1 MTMNPADAMPFSKL
15 MGVRVTAASAQAVEG
30 EIIVREDL
38 CTAGG
43 IMHGGAIM
51 AFADA
56 LGAVGAV
63 ASLPEG
69 AGGTTTIESKT
80 NFVGPAPVGTTVI
93 GETTPIHRGRRTMVW
108 TTRITTG
115 AASPMAGSARTRRW
129 PASTSPTARTWT
141 TSASVPKWTATAST
155 TAPSTTPWAPR

>member
-1 MTMNPADAMPFSKL
+1 MTMNPADAMPFSRL
-15 MGVRVTAASAQAVEG
+15 MGVRITAASAEAVEG
-30 EIIVREDL
+30 EIVVREDL

-80 NFVGPAPVGTTVI
+80 NFLGAAPVGSTVK
-93 GETTPIHRGRRTMVW
+93 GRSLPLKSGRRMSVWQTM
-108 TTRITTG
+108 IE
-115 AASPMAGSARTRRW
+115 
-129 PASTSPTARTWT
+129 TAEGKPVAVVIQTQL
-141 TSASVPKWTATAST
+141 VL
-155 TAPSTTPWAPR
+155 

>member
-1 MTMNPADAMPFSKL
+1 MTMNPADAMPFSRL
-15 MGVRVTAASAQAVEG
+15 MGVRITAASAEAVEG
-30 EIIVREDL
+30 EIVVREDL

-80 NFVGPAPVGTTVI
+80 NFLCAAPVGSTVK
-93 GETTPIHRGRRTMVW
+93 GRSLSLKSGRRMSVWQTM
-108 TTRITTG
+108 IE
-115 AASPMAGSARTRRW
+115 
-129 PASTSPTARTWT
+129 TAEGKPVAVVIQTQLVR
-141 TSASVPKWTATAST
+141 
-155 TAPSTTPWAPR
+155 

>member
-1 MTMNPADAMPFSKL
+1 MTMNPADAMPFSRL
-15 MGVRVTAASAQAVEG
+15 MGVRITAASAEAVEG
-30 EIIVREDL
+30 EIVVREDL

-80 NFVGPAPVGTTVI
+80 NFLGAAPVGSTVK
-93 GETTPIHRGRRTMVW
+93 GRSLSLKSGRRMSVWQTM
-108 TTRITTG
+108 IE
-115 AASPMAGSARTRRW
+115 
-129 PASTSPTARTWT
+129 TAEGKPVAVVIQTQL
-141 TSASVPKWTATAST
+141 VL
-155 TAPSTTPWAPR
+155 

>member
-15 MGVRVTAASAQAVEG
+15 MGVRVTAASADAVEG
-30 EIIVREDL
+30 EITVREDL

-80 NFVGPAPVGTTVI
+80 NFLGAAPVGSMVKGRSLPLKT
-93 GETTPIHRGRRTMVW
+93 GRRMSVWQTM
-108 TTRITTG
+108 IE
-115 AASPMAGSARTRRW
+115 
-129 PASTSPTARTWT
+129 TADGKPVAVVIQTQL
-141 TSASVPKWTATAST
+141 VL
-155 TAPSTTPWAPR
+155 

>member
-80 NFVGPAPVGTTVI
+80 NFLGAAPVGSTVK
-93 GETTPIHRGRRTMVW
+93 GRSLPLKSGRRMSVWQTM
-108 TTRITTG
+108 IE
-115 AASPMAGSARTRRW
+115 
-129 PASTSPTARTWT
+129 TAEGKPVAVVIQTQL
-141 TSASVPKWTATAST
+141 VL
-155 TAPSTTPWAPR
+155 

>member
-1 MTMNPADAMPFSKL
+1 MNPADAMPFSRL
-15 MGVRVTAASAQAVEG
+15 MGVVVTAAGKDVVEG
-30 EIIVREDL
+30 EITVRDDL

-63 ASLPEG
+63 ACLPEG

-80 NFVGPAPVGTTVI
+80 NFLGAAPVGSRVI
-93 GETTPIHRGRRTMVW
+93 GRSVPLKTGRRMSVW
-108 TTRITTG
+108 QTSITTADG
-115 AASPMAGSARTRRW
+115 KPVAVVIQTQL
-129 PASTSPTARTWT
+129 
-141 TSASVPKWTATAST
+141 VL
-155 TAPSTTPWAPR
+155 

>member
-15 MGVRVTAASAQAVEG
+15 MGVRVTAASAEAVEG
-30 EIIVREDL
+30 EITVREDL
-38 CTAGG
+38 CTVGG

-63 ASLPEG
+63 ASLPKG

-80 NFVGPAPVGTTVI
+80 NFLGAAPVGSTVK
-93 GETTPIHRGRRTMVW
+93 GRSLPLKSGRRMSVWQTM
-108 TTRITTG
+108 IE
-115 AASPMAGSARTRRW
+115 
-129 PASTSPTARTWT
+129 TAEGKPVAVVIQTQL
-141 TSASVPKWTATAST
+141 VL
-155 TAPSTTPWAPR
+155 